1 MRLSATRPKASLT
14 ARLFRRSK
22 KKKRKRKSIQF
33 VSAWLCMYLLQ
44 LLQQSLVKNNVL
56 RGAVKNAYSSRELT
70 EKQTI
75 TQFIGLRVA
84 ETKNQ

>member
-1 MRLSATRPKASLT
+1 
-14 ARLFRRSK
+14 
-22 KKKRKRKSIQF
+22 
-33 VSAWLCMYLLQ
+33 MYLLQ
-44 LLQQSLVKNNVL
+44 LLQQSLIKNNVL

-84 ETKNQ
+84 ESENQ